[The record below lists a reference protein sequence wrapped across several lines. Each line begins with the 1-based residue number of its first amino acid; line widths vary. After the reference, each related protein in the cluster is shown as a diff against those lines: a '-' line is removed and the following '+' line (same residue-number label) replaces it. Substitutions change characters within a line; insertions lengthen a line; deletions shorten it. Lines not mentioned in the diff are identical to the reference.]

1 MTQYEYQLK
10 LNQINK
16 DHQIRLRFLAYDFA
30 ESNNPHKIG
39 DIVTDRIG
47 SIKIDIIHFTLG
59 GGKYL
64 PECAYTGIE
73 LTKKGEPNKRGKKR
87 TVYQSNIKP

>member
-16 DHQIRLRFLAYDFA
+16 DHQIRLRFLASDFA

-39 DIVTDRIG
+39 DIVKDTIG
-47 SIKIDIIHFTLG
+47 SIKIEKIQFTSG
-59 GGKYL
+59 GSGY
-64 PECAYTGIE
+64 PQCVYFGVE
-73 LTKKGEPNKRGKKR
+73 LTKKGDPNKRGKKR
-87 TVYQSNIKP
+87 TVYQSNLLPL